1 MFRAKIQLLSN
12 VDRFFS
18 IMNTES
24 TEQTPWYSRKG
35 LFLLVGT
42 ITLAV
47 SVFGYVWSQ
56 LWIAVG
62 LHLID
67 ADGLS
72 NRLFGAMGFKDAS
85 DPYKAF
91 SEAIIYN
98 ALSAGG
104 IVIGII
110 LIAYGLIPKR
120 QSG

>member
-1 MFRAKIQLLSN
+1 
-12 VDRFFS
+12 
-18 IMNTES
+18 MNTES

-56 LWIAVG
+56 LWMAVG

-67 ADGLS
+67 AASEDVRWAQGELRS
-72 NRLFGAMGFKDAS
+72 IGKDDS
-85 DPYKAF
+85 DAYKAV

-98 ALSAGG
+98 ALSVGG